1 MKKLICGL
9 LVLGAFGVGS
19 LWAADGFAGTWKL
32 NVAKSKFAKGHE
44 LKDETIVIA
53 EQGDNRVVTVKG
65 TDGDGK
71 PISVK
76 YTVPSAGG
84 TQTYAEG
91 APAAG
96 AGAIVVSKRVDANTL
111 EGTSTLNGKVVRT
124 QHSVLS
130 ADGKTITQT
139 VTYIGDD
146 GKSSKGVLILNRQ

>member
-9 LVLGAFGVGS
+9 LVLGAFGLGS

-44 LKDETIVIA
+44 LKDETVVIA

-65 TDGDGK
+65 TDGAGK
-71 PISVK
+71 PISAK
-76 YTVPSAGG
+76 YTTPVGGG
-84 TQTYAEG
+84 TQNYTEG

-96 AGAIVVSKRVDANTL
+96 AGAIVVSKRVDANTIDS
-111 EGTSTLNGKVVRT
+111 TSTLNGKQVRT
-124 QHSVLS
+124 THTVLS

-139 VTYIGDD
+139 VNYLD
-146 GKSSKGVLILNRQ
+146 GNALKGVLVLDRQ